1 MKTRAECLE
10 KYGSDY
16 FIEKKIEKGEDAI
29 PDEYDLATTRDAA
42 KIKDKRVK
50 MIC

>member
-16 FIEKKIEKGEDAI
+16 FIEKKIEEGKLFKVGKGIYSENG
-29 PDEYDLATTRDAA
+29 
-42 KIKDKRVK
+42 
-50 MIC
+50 